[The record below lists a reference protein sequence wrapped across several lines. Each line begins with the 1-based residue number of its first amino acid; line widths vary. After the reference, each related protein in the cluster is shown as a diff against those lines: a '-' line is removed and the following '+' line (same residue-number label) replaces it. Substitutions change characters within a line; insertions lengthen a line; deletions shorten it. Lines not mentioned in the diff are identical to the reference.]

1 MQQDRDKKNMEPPYD
16 ARELE
21 RAALDALQV
30 AVFGIDAEG
39 MLQFANEMGEA
50 ALQEKDPFSLRAG
63 RLWSPDPHVNE
74 RLRSR
79 RSSAFTAKGKD
90 APWLVRILPLGAS
103 VAAALVYANS
113 AAFAH
118 PLEVLQSMFHFTD
131 AEAGIAQLLASG
143 RTAKDIAHQRGV
155 TIHTVR
161 TQLRQILQK
170 AGVRRQAD
178 LASLLL
184 NIPRVR

>member
-1 MQQDRDKKNMEPPYD
+1 MQQDRDKKEPEPPNEL
-16 ARELE
+16 RSLE

-30 AVFGIDAEG
+30 AVFAIDAEG
-39 MLQFANEMGEA
+39 MLQFANDMGEA
-50 ALQEKDPFSLRAG
+50 ALHEKDPFSLRAG
-63 RLWSPDPHVNE
+63 RLWCPDPLVWE
-74 RLRSR
+74 RLRSGR
-79 RSSAFTAKGKD
+79 ACAFTAKGKD
-90 APWLVRILPLGAS
+90 APWLVRVLPLRGSSAP
-103 VAAALVYANS
+103 VLVYANS
-113 AAFAH
+113 ASFAH
-118 PLEVLQSMFHFTD
+118 PLEVLRSMFHFTL
-131 AEAGIAQLLASG
+131 AEAGIAQLLAAGS
-143 RTAKDIAHQRGV
+143 TAKDIARQRGV